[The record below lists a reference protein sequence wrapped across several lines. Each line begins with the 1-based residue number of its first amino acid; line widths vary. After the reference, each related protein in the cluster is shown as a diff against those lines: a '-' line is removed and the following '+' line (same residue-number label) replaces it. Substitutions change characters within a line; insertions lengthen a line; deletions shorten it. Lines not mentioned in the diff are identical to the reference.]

1 MEQKNLYTLPELL
14 ELINTKTIDIPTI
27 QRGFVW
33 GIHQIEKLWDSLL
46 RGYPIGTLV
55 FNEQNNQLLLLD
67 GQQRLTSIY
76 LAFNYS
82 KTNNTNLKTTNDF
95 YKIFIDLEKTTTD
108 DSESRKFVFRVISKS
123 QPWGTQKISHGK
135 KLESKQIDNALK
147 LYNLK
152 DPFEAPLENFYPYD
166 AVEPIPFAFFIQAK
180 SINELEKLIFD
191 WKKEI
196 KFRSTKKSNNKF
208 TLEEIWNYT
217 QQLLKHTVVPAIY
230 LNINNIINESENSKE
245 QENANDE
252 IENLFIR
259 LNSGGTPLTGE
270 ELNYSILKSYISV
283 ESQKHIEKIC
293 FPMFSPARFITIIYR
308 LFQHET
314 KKVNSKDSYSLQI
327 KPKQFQR
334 SVKENQKEFTI
345 YLNKII
351 TEERVEK
358 LEKLLCYTPQN
369 PIGLPAFIAYK
380 LASRAPEVMFILLYR
395 LWIMKDN
402 FDNDDYYKRMLAI
415 ITTFSWFGKN
425 GNKNEHTKLLSNIK
439 DFIKEPKENFWS
451 KKLIS
456 RAAGKNE
463 GLLIPVSARGIKI
476 PNKLYDYSTFEYF
489 TSFQE
494 NENNF
499 EFLSKMFNEK
509 ELILYAQRE
518 YLFIAFSKYKQELLY
533 NDFTPY
539 DWDHIFPSNWIDNK
553 KKIFY
558 PTRTWYNTIGN
569 FRAWSLS
576 LNRHYQADAPHVK
589 LTIEKKEF
597 EDDILKYLSKQY
609 QNIKYK
615 KHILYEWSICGSE
628 WFDVVYDNIK
638 DKENAKLTLKLIMNR
653 GIEIYKNWY
662 YTLYSSLK

>member
-1 MEQKNLYTLPELL
+1 MEPKNSYTLSELI
-14 ELINTKTIDIPTI
+14 ELINTKIIDIPTI

-33 GIHQIEKLWDSLL
+33 NIDQIEKLWDSLL

-76 LAFNYS
+76 LAFYYK
-82 KTNNTNLKTTNDF
+82 KTNNTNLKATNNF
-95 YKIFIDLEKTTTD
+95 YKIFIDLEKPTID
-108 DSESRKFVFRVISKS
+108 DTESRKFVFRVISKS
-123 QPWGTQKISHGK
+123 QPWGTQRVSPNK
-135 KLESKQIDNALK
+135 KLESEHRDKALK
-147 LYNLK
+147 LYNQK

-166 AVEPIPFAFFIQAK
+166 AIEPIPFAFFIQAK
-180 SINELEKLIFD
+180 SLAELKKLISD
-191 WKKEI
+191 WKKKI
-196 KFRSTKKSNNKF
+196 KFKTTKKSNNKF
-208 TLEEIWNYT
+208 SLEEIWNYT

-230 LNINNIINESENSKE
+230 LNINNIINESENNIE

-283 ESQKHIEKIC
+283 ELQKHIEKIC

-314 KKVNSKDSYSLQI
+314 QKVNSKDSYSLQI

-334 SVKENQKEFTI
+334 SIKENQNEFTI

-351 TEERVEK
+351 NDDRIKK

-369 PIGLPAFIAYK
+369 PYGLPAFIAYK

-395 LWIMKDN
+395 LWIMKDK
-402 FDNDDYYKRMLAI
+402 FDNDNYYKRMLAI

-439 DFIKEPKENFWS
+439 DFIKEPKEIFWS

-456 RAAGKNE
+456 RAGKNE
-463 GLLIPVSARGIKI
+463 GLLIPVSPRGIKFPDRI
-476 PNKLYDYSTFEYF
+476 FDYSTFEYV
-489 TSFQE
+489 TQKNKE
-494 NENNF
+494 NF
-499 EFLSKMFNEK
+499 EFLTKMFNEK

-533 NDFTPY
+533 NNFIPY
-539 DWDHIFPSNWIDNK
+539 DWDHIFPYNWIENK
-553 KKIFY
+553 KNIFN

-576 LNRHYQADAPHVK
+576 LNRHYHDDSPYNK
-589 LTIEKKEF
+589 LNIERDKF
-597 EDDILKYLSKQY
+597 EEEKLKYLSKQY
-609 QNIKYK
+609 HKIKYK
-615 KHILYEWSICGSE
+615 KRILYEWSICNSE
-628 WFDVVYDNIK
+628 WFDIPYNDLK
-638 DKENAKLTLKLIMNR
+638 EDKKYEKAKTTLKLIMNR
-653 GIEIYKNWY
+653 GIVIYKIWY
-662 YTLYSSLK
+662 STLYKFLK